1 MESFDMFNQTNSQE
15 NTLVR
20 DGATIAYRRTEGSTP
35 GVIFMGGFKSDM
47 TGTKAVALEELCR
60 ARGAAFVRFDYQ
72 GHGMSSGRFEDGGI
86 GLWSQDAL
94 TVFDQTTSGPQIV
107 VGSSMG
113 GWMMLLTAL
122 ARPDRVAA
130 LVGIAAAPD
139 FTEDLIWST
148 LDEADRT
155 TLMETGV
162 LMQPSD
168 YGEPYPYTRHLIED
182 GRKHLL
188 LRQTIPLTCP
198 VRLLHGMR
206 DADVPWRTSQRIAE
220 RLTGEDV
227 RITLVKDGDHRLSRE
242 QDIALLCRTVSELL
256 DGAGAADIS
265 AA

>member
-1 MESFDMFNQTNSQE
+1 
-15 NTLVR
+15 
-20 DGATIAYRRTEGSTP
+20 
-35 GVIFMGGFKSDM
+35 
-47 TGTKAVALEELCR
+47 
-60 ARGAAFVRFDYQ
+60 
-72 GHGMSSGRFEDGGI
+72 
-86 GLWSQDAL
+86 
-94 TVFDQTTSGPQIV
+94 DQTTSGPQIV

-122 ARPDRVAA
+122 ARPDRVAG

-220 RLTGEDV
+220 RLAGEDV

-242 QDIALLCRTVSELL
+242 QDIALLCRTVAELL
-256 DGAGAADIS
+256 DGTGTADIS